1 MKYPFAGLKV
11 LALVIFFMFAAGGA
25 RAATWMVTKTQDT
38 DDGVCDADCSLR
50 EAISV
55 SNTGDNVVF
64 SSLFSTPQVI
74 TLSTAFPYNGGMV
87 ISRNV
92 VIDGPGADLLTV
104 NGVNHVVFD
113 ISSGSFVTLRGMTI
127 GNGYGITNHG
137 TTTVSECVITGN
149 DRGITNDGFMTLDN
163 STVADDAGVLF
174 PWAIDNEGELN
185 LINSTVSNNGDGGIE
200 NRGTLV
206 MVNSTISG
214 NGNLGLI
221 NYSGT
226 TFATLCTITNNGSG
240 IEAVQGS
247 VSLRGTIVA
256 ANNALPDIFT
266 SIFPVTVASYGF
278 NLIGNDG
285 TGVFI
290 GGLDQ
295 AGTAAAP
302 INPLLD
308 PLGDYGGMTQTHR
321 LQAGSPAIDKGAS
334 FGENVDQRGFVRP
347 FDKASYP
354 NLPAG
359 DGSDIGAYELQLAV
373 AITGLIF
380 DPNNRPIRYTRVLIR
395 SATGEYRS
403 TETDG
408 FGMYHFDNIPINRTY
423 QISPTHKLYNFI
435 PKTVTVRE
443 EGIPNLNFTALP

>member
-1 MKYPFAGLKV
+1 MKYLFAGLKL
-11 LALVIFFMFAAGGA
+11 LALAAFLMCAAAGGQ
-25 RAATWMVTKTQDT
+25 AATWTVTKTQDT

-50 EAISV
+50 EAIDV
-55 SNTGDNVVF
+55 SSTGDVVVF
-64 SSLFSTPQVI
+64 SSLFNTPQVI
-74 TLSTAFPYNGGMV
+74 TLSTAFPYNGGMA

-104 NGVNHVVFD
+104 NGVNHAVFT
-113 ISSGSFVTLRGMTI
+113 ISSGNFVTLSGMTI

-137 TTTVSECVITGN
+137 TTTVSECVVTGN
-149 DRGITNDGFMTLDN
+149 DRGVTNDGTMTLDN
-163 STVADDAGVLF
+163 STVTDDAGVLQA
-174 PWAIDNEGELN
+174 WAVDNEGELN
-185 LINSTVSNNGDGGIE
+185 LVSSTVSNNGDGGIE

-214 NGNLGLI
+214 NGSLALI

-256 ANNALPDIFT
+256 ANNALPDVFT
-266 SIFPVTVASYGF
+266 SIFPVTVTSYGF

-285 TGVFI
+285 TGAFF

-302 INPLLD
+302 INPMLD
-308 PLGDYGGMTQTHR
+308 PLDDYGGMTETHR
-321 LQAGSPAIDKGAS
+321 LQSGSPAIDKGAS

-347 FDKASYP
+347 FDKAGYP

-359 DGSDIGAYELQLAV
+359 DGSDVGAYELQFAV
-373 AITGLIF
+373 AITGLVF
-380 DPNNRPIRYTRVLIR
+380 DPNNNPIKHIRVLIR
-395 SATGEYRS
+395 AATGEHRS
-403 TETDG
+403 TRTDR
-408 FGMYHFDNIPINRTY
+408 FGMYRLDNIPRNRIY
-423 QISPTHKLYNFI
+423 QVSPMHKLYNFM
-435 PKTVTVRE
+435 PKMVMVKEANIT
-443 EGIPNLNFTALP
+443 GLDFTAQP